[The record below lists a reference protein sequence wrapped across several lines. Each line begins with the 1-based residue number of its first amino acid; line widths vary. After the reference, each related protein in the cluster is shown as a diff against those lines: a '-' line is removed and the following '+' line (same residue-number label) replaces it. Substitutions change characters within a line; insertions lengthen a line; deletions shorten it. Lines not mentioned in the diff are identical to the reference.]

1 MACLAGVLIIVSY
14 NMSEWRT
21 FRSLMKNPKS
31 DVSVLLVTFFL
42 TVIFDL
48 TIAIEVGLP
57 ATDLKLI
64 TAVLFLIILI
74 ISMDRKKKV
83 KKA

>member
-1 MACLAGVLIIVSY
+1 MCIRDSIGSVIYKACVA
-14 NMSEWRT
+14 
-21 FRSLMKNPKS
+21 
-31 DVSVLLVTFFL
+31 
-42 TVIFDL
+42 
-48 TIAIEVGLP
+48 IAIEVGLP